1 MNEIGVITFIVL
13 FSLRLAVPIGLIL
26 LLGSLVQRRQTLHL

>member
-13 FSLRLAVPIGLIL
+13 FSLRLAVPFGLLIL
-26 LLGSLVQRRQTLHL
+26 VGSLVQRRQSLLS

>member
-13 FSLRLAVPIGLIL
+13 FSLRLAVPFGL
-26 LLGSLVQRRQTLHL
+26 LLLVGSLVQRRQSLPF

>member
-13 FSLRLAVPIGLIL
+13 FSLRLALPFGLIL
-26 LLGSLVQRRQTLHL
+26 FIGSMVQRRQISLS